1 MSYTTT
7 TDTRINI
14 GTIQSNDV
22 SLEDDITPL
31 SEESTVVPYTDDE
44 VADLVYNLKRADLVA
59 EYEYSSKDSSI
70 PRTMGDNE
78 MRTLENKYFEYA
90 SKRHIANMTQDP
102 LFIHDKEHQLE
113 LFKAYITENDYN
125 EYEKQIRQAHG
136 ENVSRTR

>member
-44 VADLVYNLKRADLVA
+44 VADLVYNLKRAD
-59 EYEYSSKDSSI
+59 
-70 PRTMGDNE
+70 
-78 MRTLENKYFEYA
+78 
-90 SKRHIANMTQDP
+90 
-102 LFIHDKEHQLE
+102 
-113 LFKAYITENDYN
+113 
-125 EYEKQIRQAHG
+125 
-136 ENVSRTR
+136 